1 MFSKDLS
8 SHLSHLRVVL
18 TVLLDNK
25 LYAKRSMCVFG
36 CVEVEYLKHLISGQ
50 GVRTNPRKTEAIMQW
65 PVPTSVKALRG
76 FLGLTGD
83 YRKSVKDYDLIVAP
97 FTAPLKKDS
106 FQWSSQAK
114 LAFHTL
120 KQAMSQPPVLALLD
134 FTKSFVVEC
143 DASGISLGAILR
155 QNHRPLAFHS

>member
-8 SHLSHLRVVL
+8 SHLSRLRVVL

-25 LYAKRSMCVFG
+25 LYAKRSKCVFG

-50 GVRTNPRKTEAIMQW
+50 RVRTNLRKTEAMMQW

-76 FLGLTGD
+76 FLGLTGY
-83 YRKSVKDYDLIVAP
+83 YRKFVKDYDLIATP
-97 FTAPLKKDS
+97 LTALMKKDT
-106 FQWSSQAK
+106 FQWSARAK

-120 KQAMSQPPVLALLD
+120 KQAMS
-134 FTKSFVVEC
+134 
-143 DASGISLGAILR
+143 
-155 QNHRPLAFHS
+155 

>member
-1 MFSKDLS
+1 
-8 SHLSHLRVVL
+8 
-18 TVLLDNK
+18 
-25 LYAKRSMCVFG
+25 
-36 CVEVEYLKHLISGQ
+36 
-50 GVRTNPRKTEAIMQW
+50 MQW
-65 PVPTSVKALRG
+65 PIPTSVKALRG
-76 FLGLTGD
+76 FLGLTGY
-83 YRKSVKDYDLIVAP
+83 YRKSVKDYDLIATP
-97 FTAPLKKDS
+97 LTAPLKKDS

>member
-1 MFSKDLS
+1 
-8 SHLSHLRVVL
+8 
-18 TVLLDNK
+18 
-25 LYAKRSMCVFG
+25 
-36 CVEVEYLKHLISGQ
+36 
-50 GVRTNPRKTEAIMQW
+50 MQW

-97 FTAPLKKDS
+97 LTAPLKKDS

-120 KQAMSQPPVLALLD
+120 KQAMSQPLVLALLD
-134 FTKSFVVEC
+134 FTKPFVIEC